1 MNNDK
6 EIIFFLDHQFF
17 QIDESMVW
25 QPISIETFKSENNDI
40 KLYIDSSHFNLIPD
54 EIFDQLS
61 EDQKEIFLTPNP
73 KDFQFFNTPIPQL
86 SGKLFWC
93 EKKIIVETIYDKIP
107 GCNLNH
113 FISPMLTNK
122 LSQNQLKYFLNKDFI
137 YLVCIK
143 ERQIK
148 IANRFVIKDTDDAL
162 YFILSLIKESNLINT
177 NFNFECHGESNKQII
192 KKLKKIF
199 PNNKFIIHPQSD
211 LKSIFN

>member
-17 QIDESMVW
+17 QIDDSMIW
-25 QPISIETFKSENNDI
+25 QPISIDTFESKNNDVNI
-40 KLYIDSSHFNLIPD
+40 YIDSSNFSLIPD

-61 EDQKEIFLTPNP
+61 KDQKEIFLTSNP
-73 KDFQFFNTPIPQL
+73 KDFYFFNTPVPQL

-93 EKKIIVETIYDKIP
+93 EKNIIIESINAKIP

-113 FISPMLTNK
+113 FISPMITKK

-137 YLVCIK
+137 YIVCIK
-143 ERQIK
+143 EKKIK
-148 IANRFVIKDTDDAL
+148 IANRFIIKNTDDAL
-162 YFILSLIKESNLINT
+162 YFILSLIKESDLINS
-177 NFNFECHGESNKQII
+177 NFNFECHGENNGGII
-192 KKLKKIF
+192 KKLKTIF
-199 PNNKFIIHPQSD
+199 PNHQFNIHPQSD